1 MYIPVRIDVQ
11 WCRRAKGAIGGTV
24 QHPTNGTRNIVG
36 KNGFRIAAEETGAG
50 MKIRDMG
57 RKWMWWFLGVL
68 AAMQIYF
75 VRELLA
81 AYLLFSVGF
90 VAVTMVVSSVYM
102 LHKTWQAGLAR
113 AARYSTPVLSLAHRG
128 LSFAV
133 DVTKRPLRRPGSA
146 AAR

>member
-1 MYIPVRIDVQ
+1 
-11 WCRRAKGAIGGTV
+11 
-24 QHPTNGTRNIVG
+24 
-36 KNGFRIAAEETGAG
+36 
-50 MKIRDMG
+50 MKIRDGG

-68 AAMQIYF
+68 AAMQLYF

-113 AARYSTPVLSLAHRG
+113 APRYAAPVLSLARRG
-128 LSFAV
+128 LSFAEELA
-133 DVTKRPLRRPGSA
+133 KRPLRRPGSEA
-146 AAR
+146 AQ